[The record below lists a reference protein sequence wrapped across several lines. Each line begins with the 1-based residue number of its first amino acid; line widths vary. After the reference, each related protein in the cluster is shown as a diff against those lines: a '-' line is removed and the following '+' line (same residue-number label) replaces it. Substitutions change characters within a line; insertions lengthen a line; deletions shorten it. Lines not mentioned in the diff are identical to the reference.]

1 MTRRMNPWRALL
13 AASLWLAAL
22 PGSAQSCRPVS
33 SISEAKAAQHEFVLK
48 AKVIRV
54 RPAESG
60 GIVPVM
66 FTVIREYRGAPPQI
80 LTVYFDP
87 AGDGR
92 ELNFHPGDVFAIST
106 VGSGRSVGNACT
118 LRKLVGVSR

>member
-1 MTRRMNPWRALL
+1 MKRDLALFATGL
-13 AASLWLAAL
+13 LLVAARTSAAT
-22 PGSAQSCRPVS
+22 CEPVS
-33 SISEAKAAQHEFVLK
+33 SISDAVAAKHEFVLK

-54 RPAESG
+54 RPPEAA

-87 AGDGR
+87 AGDAR
-92 ELNFHPGDVFAIST
+92 ELSFHPGDVFVIST
-106 VGSGRSVGNACT
+106 TGSESHSVGNACT

>member
-1 MTRRMNPWRALL
+1 MKRGLVWFAGSLVL
-13 AASLWLAAL
+13 VAARTNAA
-22 PGSAQSCRPVS
+22 PCEPVS
-33 SISEAKAAQHEFVLK
+33 SISGAVKAGHEFVVK

-54 RPAESG
+54 RPPESG

-66 FTVIREYRGAPPQI
+66 FTVVREYRGAPPQI

-87 AGDGR
+87 AGDVR
-92 ELNFHPGDVFAIST
+92 ELNFHAGDMFAIST